1 MESKKLSS
9 YRELEVWKKS
19 INLVKFLY
27 LLTEKLPENE
37 KFGLINQIRRASV
50 SIPANIAEGWGRETI
65 KNYIQFLRNARGSLY
80 ELDTLLLLTFELR
93 YISQDQADTANTKIQ
108 EIGRMLNS
116 MIKKL
121 NEKQQSES

>member
-1 MESKKLSS
+1 MEPKKLNS

-19 INLVKFLY
+19 IGLVKILY
-27 LLTEKLPENE
+27 KVTEKFPENE
-37 KFGLINQIRRASV
+37 RFGLIIQIRRAAV

-65 KNYIQFLRNARGSLY
+65 KNYVQFLRIARGSLF
-80 ELDTLLLLTFELR
+80 ELDTLILIAFELN
-93 YISQDQADTANTKIQ
+93 YISKEQEDIVKTKIE

-121 NEKQQSES
+121 NSKQQSES

>member
-1 MESKKLSS
+1 MNS

-19 INLVKFLY
+19 IGLVKILY
-27 LLTEKLPENE
+27 KVTEKFPENE
-37 KFGLINQIRRASV
+37 RFGLIIQIRRAAV

-65 KNYIQFLRNARGSLY
+65 KNYVQFLRIARGSLF
-80 ELDTLLLLTFELR
+80 ELDTLILIAFELN
-93 YISQDQADTANTKIQ
+93 YISKEQEDIVKTKIE

-121 NEKQQSES
+121 NSKQQSES